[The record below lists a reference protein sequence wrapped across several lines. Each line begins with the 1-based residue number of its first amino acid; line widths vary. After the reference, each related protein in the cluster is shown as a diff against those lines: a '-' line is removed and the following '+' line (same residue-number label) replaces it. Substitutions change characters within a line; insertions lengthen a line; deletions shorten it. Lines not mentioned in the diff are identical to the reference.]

1 MQKLLDD
8 LAQTLREIL
17 ERLNRVDASLR
28 KLTDAQ
34 PPQEFYT
41 IRELSKLLRL
51 SPETVR
57 QHCRNGRIVAQR
69 TNTGRGNKREYRV
82 AAQEVRRFQQE
93 GLLPGKD
100 RPLVDKPR

>member
-17 ERLNRVDASLR
+17 ERLGRVEASLR
-28 KLTDAQ
+28 KLTEAQ

-41 IRELSKLLRL
+41 VKELSKVLRL

-57 QHCRNGRIVAQR
+57 QHCRDGRIIAQR
-69 TNTGRGNKREYRV
+69 TRTGRGNKREYRV
-82 AAQEVRRFQQE
+82 AAEEVRRLRKE
-93 GLLPGKD
+93 GLLPGSD
-100 RPLVDKPR
+100 TPLVDKPR